1 MHGPPSAKPTL
12 VIRAIYLAL
21 LAVAVPLLA
30 WNGAVQQFNATLG
43 DLLLRLRQPVPGGA
57 AGNIVLVA
65 IDDRTA
71 ARYGPLPLPR
81 PLLAESLR
89 RIAVLEPKVLAID
102 LLLAEPTPH
111 DGELARALQLFP
123 GVVLSSALESDPG
136 AAGRWIMPLPAL
148 RGPGAAVGHVHASPD
163 ADGVVRSILLS
174 KVAEKRRYWALGL
187 ETARLALGAGRSVE
201 SKEFLQLGPVRLP
214 APERDQR
221 RLIINYAGPEGFYR
235 RISLGSVLEG
245 GVSRD
250 TIRGKIVIVG
260 VTAQGAGDRLFA
272 PLSTGIGMSG
282 IEIHANVTRTI
293 LDQAFLVPM
302 SLPAEILAYMVLAA
316 ICVLGISALRG
327 ARLFLLLVLV
337 AVTVPVASALAL
349 SGGRIWPLGSFLAVF
364 LVAGGFTGLG
374 EHAAVTIAFRQSE
387 RKRRDYAFRVQAIA
401 HEIKTPLTAIQGSSE
416 LISDG
421 TVPDAERAAMAG
433 LIYKESKRLT
443 GVLHAF
449 LDVERM
455 ASGSLAIE
463 KKPINLNA
471 ICDEVLERARLYATR
486 KQIRIDAELGETT
499 VPADAELLSFAVY
512 NLLTNAVKYSP
523 KQTVIRLGLAE
534 DAKSVS
540 VWVAD
545 RGYGIAP
552 AEQERIFERFYRL
565 HRDDRGA
572 EEGNGIGLALV
583 REIVTQHGGR
593 ILVDSQPGA
602 GSRFTIV
609 LPKG

>member
-1 MHGPPSAKPTL
+1 
-12 VIRAIYLAL
+12 
-21 LAVAVPLLA
+21 
-30 WNGAVQQFNATLG
+30 
-43 DLLLRLRQPVPGGA
+43 
-57 AGNIVLVA
+57 
-65 IDDRTA
+65 
-71 ARYGPLPLPR
+71 
-81 PLLAESLR
+81 
-89 RIAVLEPKVLAID
+89 
-102 LLLAEPTPH
+102 
-111 DGELARALQLFP
+111 
-123 GVVLSSALESDPG
+123 
-136 AAGRWIMPLPAL
+136 
-148 RGPGAAVGHVHASPD
+148 
-163 ADGVVRSILLS
+163 
-174 KVAEKRRYWALGL
+174 
-187 ETARLALGAGRSVE
+187 
-201 SKEFLQLGPVRLP
+201 
-214 APERDQR
+214 
-221 RLIINYAGPEGFYR
+221 
-235 RISLGSVLEG
+235 
-245 GVSRD
+245 
-250 TIRGKIVIVG
+250 
-260 VTAQGAGDRLFA
+260 
-272 PLSTGIGMSG
+272 
-282 IEIHANVTRTI
+282 
-293 LDQAFLVPM
+293 
-302 SLPAEILAYMVLAA
+302 
-316 ICVLGISALRG
+316 
-327 ARLFLLLVLV
+327 
-337 AVTVPVASALAL
+337 
-349 SGGRIWPLGSFLAVF
+349 
-364 LVAGGFTGLG
+364 
-374 EHAAVTIAFRQSE
+374 
-387 RKRRDYAFRVQAIA
+387 
-401 HEIKTPLTAIQGSSE
+401 
-416 LISDG
+416 
-421 TVPDAERAAMAG
+421 MAG